1 MGINY
6 TAVLIATV
14 AQFIAGAIW
23 YGPLFG
29 RLWGKIHGFDKLPK
43 AVQAKMVKE
52 MGPFY
57 AIQFVVTV
65 LTSLALFILVELL
78 PEFSPFMIA
87 LLIWIGFVVPANVSA
102 VIFGGTEGKWV
113 TKKIAVMAGATFVCL
128 VSGAFVFSLF
138 A

>member
-6 TAVLIATV
+6 TAVLLATV

-65 LTSLALFILVELL
+65 LTSIALYILVALL
-78 PEFSPFMIA
+78 PEFSPYMIA
-87 LLIWIGFVVPANVSA
+87 LLIWIGFIVPANVSS
-102 VIFGGTEGKWV
+102 VLFGGTDGKWV
-113 TKKIAVMAGATFVCL
+113 IKKMAVMAGATFVCIMA
-128 VSGAFVFSLF
+128 GAFVLSFFS
-138 A
+138 